1 MKRVY
6 HFIKRINNVS
16 LYKRKGQ
23 AVKINIL
30 SLTFFL
36 TLSASLWLFIALRKN
51 YTSEIIYPI
60 TFVNPPKG
68 VVVTNNTINL
78 FVTLKADGFTFVR
91 LSNSNQTEP
100 HEIDLT
106 ANRLMLHKT
115 AEGLYLSSY
124 VLNRKLSEA
133 ISKNSSII
141 SISPDTL
148 FLNLSQANSK
158 KVPINLVH
166 DITFVKSFGQSDEI
180 LITPDSILISG
191 PQPIIER
198 ISSVSTLPQLFSDVK
213 DSLQFSTTI
222 QAIPNVIF
230 ERTFCNIVIPVDQ
243 FTESK
248 MEVPIVA
255 SGLAENVD
263 VKFFP
268 AEVSLSFQVAI
279 GKLNDFEASDFKAES
294 DFSAIS
300 TSNQPD
306 KVKVRLTN
314 HPKYIRNV
322 TYTPLMVD
330 YILESKTK

>member
-1 MKRVY
+1 MKRLY

-16 LYKRKGQ
+16 LYNRKGQ
-23 AVKINIL
+23 TVKINIL

-36 TLSASLWLFIALRKN
+36 ILSASLWLFIALRKN
-51 YTSEIIYPI
+51 YISEVNYPI
-60 TFVNPPKG
+60 IFINPPKG
-68 VVVTNNTINL
+68 VAVSNNTINL
-78 FVTLKADGFTFVR
+78 FVTLKADGFTFAR
-91 LSNSNQTEP
+91 FANSIATEP
-100 HEIDLT
+100 LEIDLT
-106 ANRLMLHKT
+106 ANRLMLHRT
-115 AEGLYLSSY
+115 SEGIYLPSY
-124 VLNRKLSEA
+124 VLNRKISEA

-148 FLNLSQANSK
+148 FLNLTQANSK
-158 KVPINLVH
+158 KVAINLVH
-166 DITFVKSFGQSDEI
+166 DISYIKSFGQSDEI
-180 LITPDSILISG
+180 KITPDSILISG
-191 PQPIIER
+191 PQAIIEK
-198 ISSVSTLPQLFSDVK
+198 ISSVNTLPQTFKEVK
-213 DSLQFSTTI
+213 DSLRISADL
-222 QAIPNVIF
+222 QAIQNVIL
-230 ERTFCNIVIPVDQ
+230 ERSNCQIIIPVDQ

-248 MEVPIVA
+248 MEVPIMA
-255 SGLAENVD
+255 SNLAENVD

-279 GKLNDFEASDFKAES
+279 SKLKDFEPSDFKAES

-300 TSNQPD
+300 SGNQPN